1 MLINLQFV
9 SPDEDD
15 LETGLQPFVVCY
27 HGQKTLAQ
35 LQRMNNMYDMR
46 IQQGAQPNL
55 SDLFTL
61 KAASKI
67 SIPVN
72 ESQCL
77 RTLKSFA
84 VLLATLLGTT
94 SRIYKAF
101 KTDVVDAFEAH
112 QPAVETYTLSLP
124 GKPIYAEILRWV
136 KLCFHSYW
144 SRVICTPTGISL
156 PPNST
161 ISTSK

>member
-1 MLINLQFV
+1 
-9 SPDEDD
+9 
-15 LETGLQPFVVCY
+15 
-27 HGQKTLAQ
+27 
-35 LQRMNNMYDMR
+35 MNNMYDM

-61 KAASKI
+61 KVASKI

-72 ESQCL
+72 KSQCL
-77 RTLKSFA
+77 RTLKSYA

-124 GKPIYAEILRWV
+124 GKPIYAEILCWV
-136 KLCFHSYW
+136 QLRFHLYW
-144 SRVICTPTGISL
+144 SCVIRTPTGIVPPPKFNNLYEQMTYKQWIRLTL
-156 PPNST
+156 PLAYVPNQIKAPPADHGQSEEGGQA
-161 ISTSK
+161 